1 MITIL
6 RKAEHRVLENIT
18 LSGSVLDL
26 GGDKRSEYTRLFK
39 GDFSVTTANI
49 DSKTNP
55 DVVCDLER
63 PLPIASDSYDAAL
76 LINVLEHI
84 FEYRQLLNE
93 SARVLKKEGKIIVVV
108 PFLFPVHGSPHDF
121 HRYTA
126 SALERALLASGFSNI
141 AITPL
146 GTGVCAVR
154 WILIERLLPAPLRF
168 LSLIANPLSALGDR
182 IVFGLARMMGKQYVP
197 SDYALGFMAT
207 AVK

>member
-6 RKAEHRVLENIT
+6 RKAEHRALANIT
-18 LSGSVLDL
+18 LSGRVLDL

-49 DSKTNP
+49 DSKTKP
-55 DVVCDLER
+55 DIVCNLEQ
-63 PLPIASDSYDAAL
+63 PLPIVSDSYDAAL

-93 SARVLKKEGKIIVVV
+93 SARVLKKDGRIVVVV
-108 PFLFPVHGSPHDF
+108 PFLFPVHSSPHDF

-126 SALERALLASGFSNI
+126 SALERALLATGFSDI
-141 AITPL
+141 SIMPL

-154 WILIERLLPAPLRF
+154 WVLVERLLPSPLRF
-168 LSLIANPLSALGDR
+168 ISVIAGPLSSLGDR
-182 IVFGLARMMGKQYVP
+182 IVFGLARMMGKHYLP
-197 SDYALGFMAT
+197 SDYALGFVAT
-207 AVK
+207 ATK